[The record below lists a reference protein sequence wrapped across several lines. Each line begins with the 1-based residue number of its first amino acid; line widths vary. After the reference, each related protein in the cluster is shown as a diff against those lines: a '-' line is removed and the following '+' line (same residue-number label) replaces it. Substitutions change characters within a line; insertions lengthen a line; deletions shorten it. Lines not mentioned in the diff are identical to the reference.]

1 MKVYQI
7 NMSVKRIRCMCGARN
22 FLRLTETIFDYMFE
36 WRIEDFVSATL
47 VIFDEKCSTSKTKGG
62 ELGTCRTWKSITFT
76 GL

>member
-1 MKVYQI
+1 
-7 NMSVKRIRCMCGARN
+7 MCGARN

-47 VIFDEKCSTSKTKGG
+47 VIFDEKCSSINKLLKLKGG
-62 ELGTCRTWKSITFT
+62 KLGTCRTRRSTTFT

>member
-1 MKVYQI
+1 
-7 NMSVKRIRCMCGARN
+7 MCGARN

-47 VIFDEKCSTSKTKGG
+47 VIFDEKCSSVNKLLTLKG